1 MQIYVEKINVIY
13 PIMFF
18 HLVFN
23 FMDLLSFIKDIFIF
37 SFDIDKTGWIFFCSH
52 LCLPPQP
59 CFLRFATVSNP
70 LYFFVIKQFWGE
82 WAY

>member
-23 FMDLLSFIKDIFIF
+23 FMDLLSFIKDILIF
-37 SFDIDKTGWIFFCSH
+37 SFDIDKMVGYSYVLICV
-52 LCLPPQP
+52 CLPCRVSYGLPQLVTL
-59 CFLRFATVSNP
+59 CTSL
-70 LYFFVIKQFWGE
+70 
-82 WAY
+82 